1 MTYRDDRDA
10 DRARIEALEAELT
23 RARGRIAELEGRE
36 SRALVVAETG
46 ALAPASGTSARWW
59 GAPLRLE
66 LTRQF
71 DGAVPADEFE
81 NLIGRIRSMSRD
93 HGSAELL
100 KASMTWTATA
110 GQQSAG
116 PFTVITVMV
125 RDGKTT
131 LTATDRLGP
140 LAGAYYGGVGGGVG
154 AGGIILPILATT
166 AVPVLAPVFLVSWFG
181 AAFWASRALFRRTA
195 RRRAGE
201 LQKLFDALVI
211 DVEQVLSKRPLTTD
225 AVG

>member
-1 MTYRDDRDA
+1 MSYRDDRDA
-10 DRARIEALEAELT
+10 DRARIEALEAELA
-23 RARGRIAELEGRE
+23 RAKGRIAELEGRD
-36 SRALVVAETG
+36 SKALVVTGSG
-46 ALAPASGTSARWW
+46 ALVPGAGGKAARWW

-71 DGAVPADEFE
+71 DGAFPSDEFE

-100 KASMTWTATA
+100 KASMTWAATA

-125 RDGKTT
+125 REGKTT

-154 AGGIILPILATT
+154 GGGLILPILATT
-166 AVPVLAPVFLVSWFG
+166 AVPVLAPVFFLGWFG
-181 AAFWASRALFRRTA
+181 GAFWASRALFRRTA
-195 RRRAGE
+195 RRRATE
-201 LQKLFDALVI
+201 LQKLFDAL
-211 DVEQVLSKRPLTTD
+211 
-225 AVG
+225 AVDIENALATR